1 MRTHE
6 EIKREI
12 LAKRPDVAAEYEEL
26 RPQYDL
32 IAQIIAARNEE
43 GLSQEALAKRT
54 GIARSNISRLESGSY
69 NPSFEFMA
77 RVAKGLGREIHIE
90 LRKPAPSSEASNANR
105 L

>member
-12 LAKRPDVAAEYEEL
+12 LAKRLDVAAEYEEL

-32 IAQIIAARNEE
+32 VAQIIAARTEE
-43 GLSQEALAKRT
+43 GLSQEALAERT
-54 GIARSNISRLESGSY
+54 GIARSNISRLESGNY

-77 RVAKGLGREIHIE
+77 RVARGLGREIHIE
-90 LRKPAPSSEASNANR
+90 LRKPAPSADAGNIRR